1 MTQPIDPFAAPAPQ
15 ASANPLESGVE
26 FADNPEPRCP
36 CVLLLDTSG
45 SMRGEAIK
53 ALNDGLQSFKT
64 ELVQDSLASRRVEV
78 AIVTFGGDVKVVQDF
93 VTADEFTPPTLEA
106 GGLTPMGT
114 AIQKALEILEG
125 RKAQYKANGVAYYRP
140 WVFLIT
146 DGAPEGESEQAI
158 TDAVA
163 RIKADEAAKRVAF
176 FSVGVQNAD
185 MKRLTEISPRPPL
198 KLQGLHFV
206 ELFVWLSRST
216 QQVANSKVG
225 DQVALPPVN
234 WGTV

>member
-1 MTQPIDPFAAPAPQ
+1 MTQPTDPAGTLPQ
-15 ASANPLESGVE
+15 DPGEKLLEAGVE

-45 SMRGEAIK
+45 SMRGDAIN
-53 ALNDGLQSFKT
+53 ALNEGLKSFKD
-64 ELVQDSLASRRVEV
+64 ELAQDSLASRRVEV
-78 AIVTFGGDVKVVQDF
+78 AIVTFGGDVKVVQEF
-93 VTADEFTPPTLEA
+93 ITVDEFTAPTLEA
-106 GGLTPMGT
+106 SGLTPMGT
-114 AIQKALEILEG
+114 AIQKALDLLAE
-125 RKAQYKANGVAYYRP
+125 RKALYKTNGVAYYRP

-146 DGAPEGESEQAI
+146 DGSPEGEAQEAI
-158 TDAVA
+158 AHATQ
-163 RIKADEAAKRVAF
+163 RIKDDEAAKRVAF

-185 MKRLTEISPRPPL
+185 MKTLTELSPRPPL

>member
-1 MTQPIDPFAAPAPQ
+1 MTQPIDPFSPPVAKPVD
-15 ASANPLESGVE
+15 NPLEAGVE

-45 SMRGEAIK
+45 SMRGEPIT
-53 ALNDGLQSFKT
+53 ALNDGLRSFKS

-93 VTADEFTPPTLEA
+93 ITADEFTPPTLEA
-106 GGLTPMGT
+106 SGLTPMGT
-114 AIQKALEILEG
+114 AIQKSLEILEA

-146 DGAPEGESEQAI
+146 DGSPEGESEQAI
-158 TDAVA
+158 ADAVR
-163 RIKADEAAKRVAF
+163 RIQADEAAKRVAF

-185 MKRLTEISPRPPL
+185 MNQLKAISPRPPL